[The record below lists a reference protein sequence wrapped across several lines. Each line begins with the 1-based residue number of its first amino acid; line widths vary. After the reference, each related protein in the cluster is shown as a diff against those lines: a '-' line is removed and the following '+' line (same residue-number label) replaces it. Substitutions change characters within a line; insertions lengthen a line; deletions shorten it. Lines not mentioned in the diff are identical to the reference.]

1 MAILQEGVE
10 TDEPTVYWK
19 SNHQNFPHKKYTH
32 PHQRE
37 GCKKL
42 PISDIFPR
50 LWNTFKKE
58 YQTFQ
63 RSKHSLFVQ
72 GFQTSFFYWG
82 QSYLRDLLQ
91 WFFGTHT
98 WGFSGEKWRFS
109 VLFLKQ
115 KSKIT
120 SYILAAIKRFT
131 GPSRHLVVKS
141 DYIDSSISLLK
152 DRVFQKNGE
161 LFCEIPCCYKGQKG
175 NSSTLVMKERL
186 FYHFLT
192 RQNCLHVHPFFTA
205 LSNKKHVRYCKI
217 RFR

>member
-72 GFQTSFFYWG
+72 GYISN
-82 QSYLRDLLQ
+82 LHLLL
-91 WFFGTHT
+91 G
-98 WGFSGEKWRFS
+98 S
-109 VLFLKQ
+109 VLFTRSFTVIFWHPYLGIFGWKMALFSLVSKAKKQ
-115 KSKIT
+115 NYFIHSGCNKAFYRSL
-120 SYILAAIKRFT
+120 S
-131 GPSRHLVVKS
+131 PSGGQIRLYRQLNFSTEGQGVSEKWWTFLWNT
-141 DYIDSSISLLK
+141 LL
-152 DRVFQKNGE
+152 
-161 LFCEIPCCYKGQKG
+161 L
-175 NSSTLVMKERL
+175 
-186 FYHFLT
+186 
-192 RQNCLHVHPFFTA
+192 
-205 LSNKKHVRYCKI
+205 
-217 RFR
+217 